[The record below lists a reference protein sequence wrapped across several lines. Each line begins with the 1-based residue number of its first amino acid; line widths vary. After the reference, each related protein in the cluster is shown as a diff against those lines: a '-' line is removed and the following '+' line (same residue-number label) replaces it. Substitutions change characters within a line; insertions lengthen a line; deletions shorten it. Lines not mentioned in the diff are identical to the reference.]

1 MNVIFESITNRI
13 IPKSKESTKKYRS
26 RIGKF
31 QGWISIIVNGLMF
44 FLKLLIGL
52 IIGSISVIA
61 DAFHTLTDVIS
72 SGVVIWGFNESEKPA
87 DKNHPYGHGRAEYVA
102 TLVIAIL
109 LIVAGIE
116 FIESSIER
124 IVNPTIIEPEWWM
137 IISIFITIF
146 IKMIVAQY
154 AEYLSSKIASGTL
167 HADAWHH
174 RADAISS
181 FLVATAMILGKYGY
195 FQVDGWTGL
204 IVALFIMWSG
214 FGIAKEAVD
223 DLIGKPPT
231 IEEINDIRKTS
242 LNVEGVIGVHDI
254 AVHSYGK
261 DKFASI
267 HVEIDEQEDQ
277 MDAHLISENVEKTL
291 NKKLG
296 VSPTVHVD
304 PISITDPKTKKV
316 KKYLIENYS
325 DHEIISSFHDIRVVD
340 TNKHHVILFGVDVK
354 PNLSKSII
362 IETCALIEK
371 ELQSI
376 FTEFDVD
383 ITVSG
388 IHNYS

>member
-1 MNVIFESITNRI
+1 VNVIFESITNRI

-72 SGVVIWGFNESEKPA
+72 SGIVIWGFNESEKPA

-231 IEEINDIRKTS
+231 IEEINDIRKIS
-242 LNVEGVIGVHDI
+242 LNIEGVIGVHDI

-304 PISITDPKTKKV
+304 PISITDPKSKKV
-316 KKYLIENYS
+316 KKYLIENFS
-325 DHEIISSFHDIRVVD
+325 DHEIISSFYDIRVVD

-354 PNLSKSII
+354 PNLSKSIV
-362 IETCALIEK
+362 IETCDLIEK

>member
-231 IEEINDIRKTS
+231 IEEINDIRKIS

-316 KKYLIENYS
+316 KKYLIENFS

>member
-1 MNVIFESITNRI
+1 MNVIFESITNRY

-31 QGWISIIVNGLMF
+31 QGWISIIVNGLLF
-44 FLKLLIGL
+44 ILKLLIGL

-87 DKNHPYGHGRAEYVA
+87 DKEHPYGHGRAEYVA

-124 IVNPTIIEPEWWM
+124 IVNPTIVEPEWWM
-137 IISIFITIF
+137 IISIIITIF
-146 IKMIVAQY
+146 VKMIVALY
-154 AEYLSSKIASGTL
+154 AEFLSSKIASGTL

-174 RADAISS
+174 RVDAISS
-181 FLVATAMILGKYGY
+181 FLVASAMILGKFGY
-195 FQVDGWTGL
+195 VQVDGWTGL

-214 FGIAKEAVD
+214 FGIAKAAVD
-223 DLIGKPPT
+223 DLIGRPPT
-231 IEEINDIRKTS
+231 IEEINDIRQLS
-242 LNVEGVIGVHDI
+242 QNVEGVIGVHDI

-267 HVEIDEQEDQ
+267 HIEIDADKDQ
-277 MDAHLISENVEKTL
+277 IDAHNISENVEKTL

-316 KKYLIENYS
+316 KKYLKDNLS
-325 DHEIISSFHDIRVVD
+325 NHEIITGFHDVRVVD
-340 TNKHHVILFGVDVK
+340 TNKHHVILFNVDVK
-354 PNLSKSII
+354 SNLSKVLI
-362 IETCALIEK
+362 IETCNIIENQ
-371 ELQSI
+371 LQSI
-376 FTEFDVD
+376 FPEFEVD
-383 ITVSG
+383 ISVSG

>member
-137 IISIFITIF
+137 IISIIITIF

-231 IEEINDIRKTS
+231 IEEINDIRKIS

-277 MDAHLISENVEKTL
+277 MDAHLISENVEKIL

-304 PISITDPKTKKV
+304 PVSITDPKTKKV
-316 KKYLIENYS
+316 KKYLIENFS

>member
-137 IISIFITIF
+137 IISIIITIF

-231 IEEINDIRKTS
+231 IEEINDIRKIS

-277 MDAHLISENVEKTL
+277 MDAHLISENVEKIL

-304 PISITDPKTKKV
+304 PVSITDPKTKKV
-316 KKYLIENYS
+316 KKYLIENFS

-354 PNLSKSII
+354 PNLSKSIV
-362 IETCALIEK
+362 IETCDLIEK

>member
-1 MNVIFESITNRI
+1 MNVIFESITNRY
-13 IPKSKESTKKYRS
+13 IPKSKESTKVYRS

-44 FLKLLIGL
+44 FLKLSIGL

-72 SGVVIWGFNESEKPA
+72 SGIVIWGFNEAKKPA

-124 IVNPTIIEPEWWM
+124 IVNPTIVEPQWWM
-137 IISIFITIF
+137 IISIIITIF
-146 IKMIVAQY
+146 IKIIVALY
-154 AEYLSSKIASGTL
+154 AEFLSSKIASSTL

-174 RADAISS
+174 QADAISS
-181 FLVATAMILGKYGY
+181 FLVAFAMILGKYGY
-195 FQVDGWTGL
+195 SQFDGWIGL
-204 IVALFIMWSG
+204 IVAMFIMWSG
-214 FGIAKEAVD
+214 FGIAKAAVD

-231 IEEINDIRKTS
+231 IEEINDIRQLS
-242 LNVEGVIGVHDI
+242 QNVEGVMGVHDI

-267 HVEIDEQEDQ
+267 HIEIDADENQ
-277 MDAHLISENVEKTL
+277 MEAHNISEKVEKIL
-291 NKKLG
+291 NRKLG

-304 PISITDPKTKKV
+304 PVSIKDPKTNEV
-316 KKYLIENYS
+316 KKYLKENYS
-325 DHEIISSFHDIRVVD
+325 DHEIITGFHDIRVVD
-340 TNKHHVILFGVDVK
+340 TKRHHVILFGVDVK
-354 PNLSKSII
+354 PNLSKSLII
-362 IETCALIEK
+362 QSCDLIEK
-371 ELQSI
+371 QLQSI
-376 FTEFDVD
+376 FPEFEVD
-383 ITVSG
+383 ISVSG
-388 IHNYS
+388 THNYS

>member
-1 MNVIFESITNRI
+1 VNVIFESITNRI

-137 IISIFITIF
+137 IISIIITIF

-231 IEEINDIRKTS
+231 IEEINDIRKIS

-316 KKYLIENYS
+316 KKYLIENFS

-340 TNKHHVILFGVDVK
+340 TNKHHVILFGVDIK
-354 PNLSKSII
+354 PNLSKSIV
-362 IETCALIEK
+362 IETCDLIEK

-383 ITVSG
+383 ITISG

>member
-137 IISIFITIF
+137 IISIIITIF

-231 IEEINDIRKTS
+231 IEEINDIRKIS

-340 TNKHHVILFGVDVK
+340 TNKHHVILFGVDIK
-354 PNLSKSII
+354 PNLSKSIV
-362 IETCALIEK
+362 IETCDLIEK

>member
-231 IEEINDIRKTS
+231 IEEINDIRKIS

-340 TNKHHVILFGVDVK
+340 TNKHHVILFGIDVK

>member
-72 SGVVIWGFNESEKPA
+72 SGIVIWGFNESEKPA

-231 IEEINDIRKTS
+231 IEEINDIRKIS

>member
-137 IISIFITIF
+137 IISIIITIF

-231 IEEINDIRKTS
+231 IEEINDIRKIS

-316 KKYLIENYS
+316 KKYLIENFS

-354 PNLSKSII
+354 PNLSKSIV
-362 IETCALIEK
+362 IETCDLIEK

-383 ITVSG
+383 ITISG

>member
-137 IISIFITIF
+137 IISIIITIF

-231 IEEINDIRKTS
+231 IEEINDIRKIS

-277 MDAHLISENVEKTL
+277 MDAHLISENVEKIL

-304 PISITDPKTKKV
+304 PVSITDPKTKKV

-362 IETCALIEK
+362 IETCTLIEK
-371 ELQSI
+371 DLQSI

>member
-137 IISIFITIF
+137 IISIIITIF

-231 IEEINDIRKTS
+231 IEEINDIRKIS
-242 LNVEGVIGVHDI
+242 LNIEGVIGVHDI

-267 HVEIDEQEDQ
+267 HVEIDEQEGQ

-304 PISITDPKTKKV
+304 PISITDPKSKKV
-316 KKYLIENYS
+316 KKYLIENFS
-325 DHEIISSFHDIRVVD
+325 DHEIISSFYDIRVVD

-354 PNLSKSII
+354 PNLSKSIV
-362 IETCALIEK
+362 IETCDLIEK

>member
-137 IISIFITIF
+137 IISIIITIF

-231 IEEINDIRKTS
+231 IEEINDIRKIS

-354 PNLSKSII
+354 PNLSKSIV

-383 ITVSG
+383 ITISG

>member
-1 MNVIFESITNRI
+1 MNVIFESITNRY
-13 IPKSKESTKKYRS
+13 IPKSKESTKIYRS

-44 FLKLLIGL
+44 FLKLSIGL

-72 SGVVIWGFNESEKPA
+72 SGIVIWGFNEAKKPA

-124 IVNPTIIEPEWWM
+124 IVNPTIVEPQWWM
-137 IISIFITIF
+137 IISIIITIF
-146 IKMIVAQY
+146 IKIIVALY
-154 AEYLSSKIASGTL
+154 AEFLSSKIASSTL

-174 RADAISS
+174 QADAISS
-181 FLVATAMILGKYGY
+181 FLVAFAMILGKYGY
-195 FQVDGWTGL
+195 SQFDGWIGL
-204 IVALFIMWSG
+204 IVAMFIMWSG
-214 FGIAKEAVD
+214 FGIAKAAVD

-231 IEEINDIRKTS
+231 IEEINDIRQLS
-242 LNVEGVIGVHDI
+242 QNVEGVMGVHDI

-267 HVEIDEQEDQ
+267 HIEIDADENQ
-277 MDAHLISENVEKTL
+277 MEAHNISEKVEKIL
-291 NKKLG
+291 NRKLG

-304 PISITDPKTKKV
+304 PVSIKDPKTNEV
-316 KKYLIENYS
+316 KKYLKENYS
-325 DHEIISSFHDIRVVD
+325 DHEIITGFHDIRVVD
-340 TNKHHVILFGVDVK
+340 TKRHHVILFGVDVK
-354 PNLSKSII
+354 PNLSKSLII
-362 IETCALIEK
+362 QSCDVIEK
-371 ELQSI
+371 QLQSI
-376 FTEFDVD
+376 FPEFEVD
-383 ITVSG
+383 ISVSG
-388 IHNYS
+388 THNYS

>member
-1 MNVIFESITNRI
+1 MNVIFESITNRY

-137 IISIFITIF
+137 IISIIITIF

-231 IEEINDIRKTS
+231 IEEINDIRKIS

-340 TNKHHVILFGVDVK
+340 TNKHHVILFGIDVK
-354 PNLSKSII
+354 PNLSKSIV
-362 IETCALIEK
+362 IETCDLIEK

>member
-87 DKNHPYGHGRAEYVA
+87 EKNHPYGHGGAEYVA

-231 IEEINDIRKTS
+231 IEEINDIRKIS

-354 PNLSKSII
+354 PNLSKSIV
-362 IETCALIEK
+362 IETCDLIEK

>member
-72 SGVVIWGFNESEKPA
+72 SGIVIWGFNESEKPA

-137 IISIFITIF
+137 IISIIITIF

-231 IEEINDIRKTS
+231 IEEINDIRKIS

-304 PISITDPKTKKV
+304 PISITDPKSKKV
-316 KKYLIENYS
+316 KKYLIENFS
-325 DHEIISSFHDIRVVD
+325 DHEIISSFYDIRVVD

-354 PNLSKSII
+354 PNLSKSIV
-362 IETCALIEK
+362 IETCDLIEK

>member
-1 MNVIFESITNRI
+1 VNVIFESITNRI

-72 SGVVIWGFNESEKPA
+72 SGIVIWGFNESEKPA

-137 IISIFITIF
+137 IISIIITIF

-231 IEEINDIRKTS
+231 IEEINDIRKIS
-242 LNVEGVIGVHDI
+242 LNIEGVIGVHDI

>member
-137 IISIFITIF
+137 IISIIITIF

-231 IEEINDIRKTS
+231 IEEINDIRKLS
-242 LNVEGVIGVHDI
+242 LDVEGVIGVHDI

-316 KKYLIENYS
+316 KKYLIENFS

-354 PNLSKSII
+354 PNLSKSIV